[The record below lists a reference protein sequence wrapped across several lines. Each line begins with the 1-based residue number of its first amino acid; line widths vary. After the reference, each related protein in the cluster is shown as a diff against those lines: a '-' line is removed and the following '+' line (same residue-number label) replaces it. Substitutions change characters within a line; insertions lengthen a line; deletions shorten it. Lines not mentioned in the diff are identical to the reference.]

1 MKEIL
6 KCKNEDELLEILI
19 SNFDKLTCFN
29 CGKKLVD
36 EITFLGD
43 DIPLGTLYYEKGELN
58 YPREPDIPPTIYFEC
73 MECDAERD
81 RRIADFIKSDEI
93 EEVMDFVDEIMDLFS
108 FPLEKATKDM
118 KEYELEKRAYK
129 KKLIKLFELVDRL

>member
-1 MKEIL
+1 MKR
-6 KCKNEDELLEILI
+6 CKDEDELLEFLI
-19 SNFDKLTCFN
+19 NNLDKLTCFN
-29 CGKKLVD
+29 CGKTLVE
-36 EITFLGD
+36 EIDFSRD
-43 DIPLGTLYYEKGELN
+43 DIPLGIFYYEKGEMN
-58 YPREPDIPPTIYFEC
+58 YPREPDIPCAIYFEC

-108 FPLEKATKDM
+108 FSLEKATKDM

-129 KKLIKLFELVDRL
+129 NKLINLFELVDRL

>member
-19 SNFDKLTCFN
+19 SNLDKLTCFN
-29 CGKKLVD
+29 CGKKLID

-129 KKLIKLFELVDRL
+129 RKLIKLFELVDRL